1 MPTFTKAAASSG
13 SRSTQSSGHLRSH
26 QRMQPRDTL
35 DALGQPSTNQHL
47 PVIIDDLD
55 VVMVLCP
62 VISQKQHQYSRPVLH
77 SADTLGSVEETASDL
92 MVKCSPQNSRGTTS
106 QQRFSPPHD
115 QQAHGLP
122 QDLHGS
128 DEKSADLP
136 AATGTKPGKQAQ
148 QMPLDECVRHDA
160 PRGHPGDPS

>member
-1 MPTFTKAAASSG
+1 
-13 SRSTQSSGHLRSH
+13 
-26 QRMQPRDTL
+26 
-35 DALGQPSTNQHL
+35 
-47 PVIIDDLD
+47 
-55 VVMVLCP
+55 
-62 VISQKQHQYSRPVLH
+62 
-77 SADTLGSVEETASDL
+77 

-148 QMPLDECVRHDA
+148 QMPLDECACPTPSLLARSGVPLRHVDPFPQTNSRA
-160 PRGHPGDPS
+160 VEGPGAGGCTEGDRSAPPIHPEDPALPEREAGQPRRTDDSQPVPRGRRRRLDRGWRDQRSKT